1 MKFWFNSKKKY
12 SLFNINNYKIDT
24 SKFKHMLHDLEDE
37 LSEKFANYVGAKYAC
52 VANSASSLIELSL
65 MYVAKEVPKKELIKK
80 PIIIPSMIPVVVSN
94 VIHNCGMPAYWKD
107 DVDWVGNAYPLYEN
121 ISPSRQ
127 AKKNSSKFK
136 IIDSAQEVSRNQ
148 FKDTAN
154 DDDLM
159 IFSLYPT
166 KPVGGMDGG
175 IMVSNDK
182 RKIDYF
188 KAAVHLGVGE
198 VNNSSWQRT
207 LLFPGWKTHPN
218 SAQCYVALKNLEKLD
233 KKNERLDDIREKYN
247 DAMNI
252 KNTSNHLYRINVDNR
267 KKFRDIMKEN
277 NIETG
282 MHYGAAHLYPFYRM
296 KKSQG
301 LEGTEATSKTTVS
314 IPFNEKL
321 SDKDVDFI
329 IKKIKEFK

>member
-1 MKFWFNSKKKY
+1 MKFWFNSKKY

-24 SKFKHMLHDLEDE
+24 SKFSHMLHDLEDE
-37 LSEKFANYVGAKYAC
+37 LSEKFAKYVGADYAC
-52 VANSASSLIELSL
+52 VANSASSLIELCL
-65 MYVAKEVPKKELIKK
+65 MYMVKEMTKKALIER
-80 PIIIPSMIPVVVSN
+80 PIKIPSMVPVVVSN
-94 VIHNCGMPAYWKD
+94 LVHNSGIPAYWKD
-107 DVDWVGNAYPLYEN
+107 NVDWVGSAYSLYEN

-127 AKKNSSKFK
+127 AKKGSAPFK
-136 IIDSAQEVSRNQ
+136 IIDSAQQVSRNQ

-154 DDDLM
+154 PVDLM

-182 RKIDYF
+182 KKIDYF
-188 KAAVHLGVGE
+188 KAAVHLGVSE

-218 SAQCYVALKNLEKLD
+218 SSQCYVALKNLEKLD
-233 KKNERLDDIREKYN
+233 KKNERLNAIREKYN
-247 DAMNI
+247 DAMNM

-267 KKFRDIMKEN
+267 KKFRENMKEN

-282 MHYGAAHLYPFYRM
+282 IHYGAAHLYPFYRM
-296 KKSQG
+296 KKSES
-301 LEGTEATSKTTVS
+301 LDKTEKTSKTTVS
-314 IPFNEKL
+314 IPFNETL
-321 SDKDVDFI
+321 SDKDVSFI